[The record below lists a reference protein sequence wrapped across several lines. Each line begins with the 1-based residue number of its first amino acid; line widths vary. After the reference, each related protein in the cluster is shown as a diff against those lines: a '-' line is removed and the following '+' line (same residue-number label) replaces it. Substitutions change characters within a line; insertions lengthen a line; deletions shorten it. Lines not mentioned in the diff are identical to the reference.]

1 MTDNAADGRAITE
14 IQMGA
19 AAAPE
24 PTVVVAA
31 TLADAAGLACQD
43 TTQALAEA
51 VADRGVAHVALTG
64 GSGGVALAEALAPLI
79 AAQPEPVRRAIHLW
93 FPGAPSG
100 RSAGCRWA
108 R

>member
-43 TTQALAEA
+43 TTRPWPRRL
-51 VADRGVAHVALTG
+51 RTG
-64 GSGGVALAEALAPLI
+64 ESHTW
-79 AAQPEPVRRAIHLW
+79 R
-93 FPGAPSG
+93 
-100 RSAGCRWA
+100 
-108 R
+108 

>member
-31 TLADAAGLACQD
+31 TLADAAGLAEVVYG
-43 TTQALAEA
+43 AAK
-51 VADRGVAHVALTG
+51 GVPGAQRHAGHATHCRRSTG
-64 GSGGVALAEALAPLI
+64 V
-79 AAQPEPVRRAIHLW
+79 
-93 FPGAPSG
+93 PGAPSG
-100 RSAGCRWA
+100 RSAGCQWA